1 MTFAEKMEERGI
13 QKGMQ
18 KGIQKG
24 KLEGIL
30 EGEARGKQ
38 EGKIEGKTEG
48 KKDIALKMLNEGVEL
63 AFISKVTDFSLAEL
77 KRLQE
82 KNKR

>member
-13 QKGMQ
+13 QKG
-18 KGIQKG
+18 
-24 KLEGIL
+24 
-30 EGEARGKQ
+30 KQ
-38 EGKIEGKTEG
+38 EGKIEGKL
-48 KKDIALKMLNEGVEL
+48 DIALKMLNEGVEL

-82 KNKR
+82 KT